1 MYFMIDSRSIPQ
13 VRLVNETAIEPP
25 YVHRRRI
32 PHEWIIYMIKK
43 ARWSWRRTA

>member
-25 YVHRRRI
+25 YVHRSRFLVAGVNSI
-32 PHEWIIYMIKK
+32 LLC
-43 ARWSWRRTA
+43 WS